1 MLARAPPEEPLV
13 GVIFPWW
20 GGLKG
25 ELQHPPS
32 LSTWWGTWSTGRRA
46 GQHRLPHPL
55 DMMMIRT
62 MKLLIV
68 SDIHANLEALQ
79 AVLAESHDELWV
91 LGDLVNY
98 GPNPSEVV
106 ELVRSH
112 ASLVV
117 QGNHDYAIGAGSDPR
132 CSSAFREMSRA
143 MQEYTEPLLDA
154 DQRAFLLSLPRTAAR
169 TIDGYRFFLCH
180 ATPTEPL
187 FQYCPADP
195 AQWAPEIEG
204 LQADIVL
211 TGHTHLPFT
220 MNLEKQRIVNPGSV
234 GQPKHGAPMACYALW
249 ENGRLSLQSC
259 RYPVEQ
265 TVKKVFSL
273 PVPREIR
280 SQLAAVLLARFLPG
294 RGEQLAI

>member
-1 MLARAPPEEPLV
+1 
-13 GVIFPWW
+13 
-20 GGLKG
+20 
-25 ELQHPPS
+25 
-32 LSTWWGTWSTGRRA
+32 
-46 GQHRLPHPL
+46 
-55 DMMMIRT
+55 

-106 ELVRSH
+106 DLVRRMPPWWSKGTTIMPS
-112 ASLVV
+112 ARLGPTVL
-117 QGNHDYAIGAGSDPR
+117 R
-132 CSSAFREMSRA
+132 AFREMARA
-143 MQEYTEPLLDA
+143 MQNYTEPLLDA
-154 DQRAFLLSLPRTAAR
+154 DQRAFLRGLPRTAAR

-187 FQYCPADP
+187 FQYCPAEP
-195 AQWAPEIEG
+195 ARWASEIEG

-220 MNLEKQRIVNPGSV
+220 MSLEKQRIVNPGSV

-249 ENGRLSLQSC
+249 EDGRLSLQSR
-259 RYPVEQ
+259 RYPVED
-265 TVKKVFSL
+265 TV
-273 PVPREIR
+273 RR
-280 SQLAAVLLARFLPG
+280 SSPCRSPWKFAANSRRSCGRDFLPAEVNAL
-294 RGEQLAI
+294 RYSELKFKR

>member
-1 MLARAPPEEPLV
+1 MR
-13 GVIFPWW
+13 I
-20 GGLKG
+20 
-25 ELQHPPS
+25 
-32 LSTWWGTWSTGRRA
+32 
-46 GQHRLPHPL
+46 
-55 DMMMIRT
+55 
-62 MKLLIV
+62 LIV

-79 AVLAESHDELWV
+79 AVLAESHEELWV

-106 ELVRSH
+106 DLIRVK
-112 ASLVV
+112 ASLAV
-117 QGNHDYAIGAGSDPR
+117 QGNHDYGIGTGSDPQ
-132 CSSAFREMSRA
+132 CSNAFREMARA
-143 MQEYTEPLLDA
+143 TQNYTEPLLNL
-154 DQRAFLLSLPRTAAR
+154 DQRAFLRSLPRTAAR

-187 FQYCPADP
+187 FKYCPAEP
-195 AQWAPEIEG
+195 AQWASEIGG

-211 TGHTHLPFT
+211 TGHTHLPFI

-249 ENGRLSLQSC
+249 ENGRLFLQSC
-259 RYPVEQ
+259 RYPVED

-280 SQLAAVLLARFLPG
+280 SQLAEVLLSGSLPG
-294 RGEQLAI
+294 RSERLAI